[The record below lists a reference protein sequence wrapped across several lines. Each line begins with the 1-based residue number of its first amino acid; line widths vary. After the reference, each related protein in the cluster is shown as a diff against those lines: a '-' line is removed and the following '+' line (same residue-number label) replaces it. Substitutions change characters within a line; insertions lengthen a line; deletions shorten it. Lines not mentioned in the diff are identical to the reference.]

1 MQSMTLFVRQIALTL
16 IRILQMLM
24 LVSAVMS
31 WIPQLR
37 QSRLYQAI
45 SMVLEPIIGPVRR
58 LIFRIPGM
66 DRFPLDLSFVAV
78 WLLLALLEQLL

>member
-1 MQSMTLFVRQIALTL
+1 MLSFTLLVRQVALTL
-16 IRILQMLM
+16 SSILQLLM

-37 QSRLYQAI
+37 QTRIYQAI
-45 SMVLEPIIGPVRR
+45 SMLLEPLLSPVRR
-58 LIFRIPGM
+58 LIFMIPGM

>member
-1 MQSMTLFVRQIALTL
+1 MTLFVRQIALTL

>member
-24 LVSAVMS
+24 LVSAAMS